1 MMESRVGSFSSRIKD
16 TKPKV
21 QKSSG
26 SIMSRASKTQDML
39 DELDQPV
46 SYFTDK
52 ISEFDFGNKSL
63 RDAFDDFPNLNSKL
77 ISILDTD
84 SKKPKTRAEGI
95 GATEINKSST
105 WKEMAEKSLIKFEGF
120 KGEAYWDVDHYRVGY
135 GTDTLYDES
144 GKPIEVTQN
153 TVVSKEQ
160 ALKSLR
166 KRITEDFVPIIKNSL
181 GDSWDGLSD
190 HAKAATVS
198 ITYNYGRVPERIR
211 GALKSGDSNAIANA
225 ILELADDNDGVN
237 KNRRIME
244 AELVKLSEAQKK
256 NKSLVERRKDR

>member
-1 MMESRVGSFSSRIKD
+1 MESRIGSFSSRIKD
-16 TKPKV
+16 KKSRV
-21 QKSSG
+21 QKPSG
-26 SIMSRASKTQDML
+26 SIMSRVSETQSML
-39 DELDQPV
+39 EELDQPV

-52 ISEFDFGNKSL
+52 ISEFDFGDISLKKILKKGESL
-63 RDAFDDFPNLNSKL
+63 R
-77 ISILDTD
+77 
-84 SKKPKTRAEGI
+84 PKTRAEGV

-144 GKPIEVTQN
+144 GKPLEVTQN

-198 ITYNYGRVPERIR
+198 ITYNYGRVPQRIK
-211 GALKSGDSNAIANA
+211 GALQSGDNNAIANA
-225 ILELADDNDGVN
+225 ILALADDNDGVN

-244 AELVKLSEAQKK
+244 AELVKLSAAQKR
-256 NKSLVERRKDR
+256 NKSLVERRTDK

>member
-1 MMESRVGSFSSRIKD
+1 MMESRVGSFSSRVKD
-16 TKPKV
+16 TKSKV

-26 SIMSRASKTQDML
+26 SIMSRASKTQSML

-52 ISEFDFGNKSL
+52 ISEFDFGDISLKKILKEGESL
-63 RDAFDDFPNLNSKL
+63 R
-77 ISILDTD
+77 
-84 SKKPKTRAEGI
+84 PKTRAEGV
-95 GATEINKSST
+95 GAAEINKSST

-120 KGEAYWDVDHYRVGY
+120 KDEAYWDVDHYRVGY

-198 ITYNYGRVPERIR
+198 ITYNYGRVPERIKE
-211 GALKSGDSNAIANA
+211 ALKSGDNNEIANA
-225 ILELADDNDGVN
+225 ILKLADDNDGVN
-237 KNRRIME
+237 EKRRIME
-244 AELVKLSEAQKK
+244 AELVKLAEAQKK
-256 NKSLVERRKDR
+256 NKSLVKRRTGR

>member
-1 MMESRVGSFSSRIKD
+1 MESRVGSFSSRIKD
-16 TKPKV
+16 TKSKV

-52 ISEFDFGNKSL
+52 ISEFDFGDISLKKILKEGESL
-63 RDAFDDFPNLNSKL
+63 R
-77 ISILDTD
+77 
-84 SKKPKTRAEGI
+84 PKTRAEGV
-95 GATEINKSST
+95 GAAEINKSST

-211 GALKSGDSNAIANA
+211 GALKSGDNNAIANA

-244 AELVKLSEAQKK
+244 AELVKLSQAQKK

>member
-1 MMESRVGSFSSRIKD
+1 MESRVGSFSSRIKD
-16 TKPKV
+16 TKSKV

-52 ISEFDFGNKSL
+52 ISEFDFGDISLKKILKEGESL
-63 RDAFDDFPNLNSKL
+63 R
-77 ISILDTD
+77 
-84 SKKPKTRAEGI
+84 PKTRAEGV
-95 GATEINKSST
+95 GAAEINKSST
-105 WKEMAEKSLIKFEGF
+105 WKEMAEKSLIKFKGF

-166 KRITEDFVPIIKNSL
+166 KRITEDFVPIIRNSL

-211 GALKSGDSNAIANA
+211 DALKSGDNNAIANA
-225 ILELADDNDGVN
+225 ILKLADDNDGVN

-244 AELVKLSEAQKK
+244 AELVKLSQAQNK

>member
-16 TKPKV
+16 TKSKV

-26 SIMSRASKTQDML
+26 SIMSRASKTQSML

-52 ISEFDFGNKSL
+52 ISEFDFGDISLKKILKEGESL
-63 RDAFDDFPNLNSKL
+63 R
-77 ISILDTD
+77 
-84 SKKPKTRAEGI
+84 PKTRAEGV
-95 GATEINKSST
+95 GAAEINKSST

-211 GALKSGDSNAIANA
+211 DALKSGDNNAIANA
-225 ILELADDNDGVN
+225 ILKLADDNDGVN

-244 AELVKLSEAQKK
+244 AELVKLSQAQKK

>member
-16 TKPKV
+16 TKSKV
-21 QKSSG
+21 QKCSG
-26 SIMSRASKTQDML
+26 RIMSRASKTQDML

-52 ISEFDFGNKSL
+52 ISEFDFGDISLKKILKEGESL
-63 RDAFDDFPNLNSKL
+63 R
-77 ISILDTD
+77 
-84 SKKPKTRAEGI
+84 PKTRAEGV

-211 GALKSGDSNAIANA
+211 DALKSGDNNAIANS

-244 AELVKLSEAQKK
+244 AELVKLSQAQKK

>member
-1 MMESRVGSFSSRIKD
+1 MMESRVGNFSSRVKD
-16 TKPKV
+16 TKSKV

-52 ISEFDFGNKSL
+52 ISEFDFGDISLKKILKEGESL
-63 RDAFDDFPNLNSKL
+63 R
-77 ISILDTD
+77 
-84 SKKPKTRAEGI
+84 PKTRAEGV

-198 ITYNYGRVPERIR
+198 ITYNYGRVPERIK
-211 GALKSGDSNAIANA
+211 GALKSGNSNAIANA

-244 AELVKLSEAQKK
+244 AELVKLAEAQKK
-256 NKSLVERRKDR
+256 NKSLVERRTGR

>member
-1 MMESRVGSFSSRIKD
+1 MMESRVGSFSSRVKD
-16 TKPKV
+16 TKSKV

-52 ISEFDFGNKSL
+52 ISEFDFGDISLKKILKEGESL
-63 RDAFDDFPNLNSKL
+63 R
-77 ISILDTD
+77 
-84 SKKPKTRAEGI
+84 PKTRAEGV

-211 GALKSGDSNAIANA
+211 DALKSGDNNAIANA
-225 ILELADDNDGVN
+225 ILELSDDNDGVN

>member
-1 MMESRVGSFSSRIKD
+1 MIESRVGGFSSRMKD
-16 TKPKV
+16 TKSKV

-26 SIMSRASKTQDML
+26 SIVSRASKTQDML

-46 SYFTDK
+46 SYFSDT
-52 ISEFDFGNKSL
+52 ISGFDFGDISL
-63 RDAFDDFPNLNSKL
+63 KKVLKEGESL
-77 ISILDTD
+77 I
-84 SKKPKTRAEGI
+84 PKTRAEGV
-95 GATEINKSST
+95 GASEINKSST

-144 GKPIEVTQN
+144 GKPVEVTQN

-244 AELVKLSEAQKK
+244 AELVKLAEAQKK
-256 NKSLVERRKDR
+256 NKSLVERRTGR

>member
-1 MMESRVGSFSSRIKD
+1 MESRVGSFSSRIKD
-16 TKPKV
+16 TKSKV

-52 ISEFDFGNKSL
+52 ISEFDFGDISLKKILKEGESL
-63 RDAFDDFPNLNSKL
+63 R
-77 ISILDTD
+77 
-84 SKKPKTRAEGI
+84 PKTRAEGV

-211 GALKSGDSNAIANA
+211 DALKSGDNNAIANS

-244 AELVKLSEAQKK
+244 AELVKLSQAQKK

>member
-1 MMESRVGSFSSRIKD
+1 MMESRIGSFSSRIKD
-16 TKPKV
+16 KKSKV
-21 QKSSG
+21 QKPSG
-26 SIMSRASKTQDML
+26 SIMSRVSETQSML
-39 DELDQPV
+39 EELDQPV

-52 ISEFDFGNKSL
+52 ISEFDFGDISLKKILKEGESL
-63 RDAFDDFPNLNSKL
+63 R
-77 ISILDTD
+77 
-84 SKKPKTRAEGI
+84 PKTRAEGV

-144 GKPIEVTQN
+144 GKPLEVTQN

-211 GALKSGDSNAIANA
+211 DALRSGDNNAIANA
-225 ILELADDNDGVN
+225 ILALADDNDGLN

-244 AELVKLSEAQKK
+244 AELVKLSAAQKK
-256 NKSLVERRKDR
+256 NKSLVERRTGK

>member
-16 TKPKV
+16 TKSKV

-52 ISEFDFGNKSL
+52 ISEFDFGDISLKKILKEGESL
-63 RDAFDDFPNLNSKL
+63 R
-77 ISILDTD
+77 
-84 SKKPKTRAEGI
+84 PKTRAEGV
-95 GATEINKSST
+95 GAAEINKSST

-211 GALKSGDSNAIANA
+211 GALKSGDNNAIANA

-244 AELVKLSEAQKK
+244 AELVKLSQAQKK

>member
-16 TKPKV
+16 TKSKV

-52 ISEFDFGNKSL
+52 ISEFDFGDISLKKILKEGESL
-63 RDAFDDFPNLNSKL
+63 R
-77 ISILDTD
+77 
-84 SKKPKTRAEGI
+84 PKTRAEGV

-211 GALKSGDSNAIANA
+211 DALKSGDNNAIANS

-244 AELVKLSEAQKK
+244 AELVKLSQAQKK
-256 NKSLVERRKDR
+256 NMSLVERRKDR

>member
-1 MMESRVGSFSSRIKD
+1 MMESRVGNFSSRVKD
-16 TKPKV
+16 TKSKV

-26 SIMSRASKTQDML
+26 SIMSRASKTQSML

-52 ISEFDFGNKSL
+52 ISEFDFGDISLKKILKEGESL
-63 RDAFDDFPNLNSKL
+63 R
-77 ISILDTD
+77 
-84 SKKPKTRAEGI
+84 PKTRAEGV

-166 KRITEDFVPIIKNSL
+166 KRITEDFVPIIRNSL

-198 ITYNYGRVPERIR
+198 ITYNYGRVPERIK
-211 GALKSGDSNAIANA
+211 GALKSGNSNAIANA

-244 AELVKLSEAQKK
+244 AELVKLAEAQKK
-256 NKSLVERRKDR
+256 NKSLVERRTGR

>member
-1 MMESRVGSFSSRIKD
+1 MMGSRVGSFSSRIKD
-16 TKPKV
+16 TKSKV

-46 SYFTDK
+46 SYITDK
-52 ISEFDFGNKSL
+52 ISEFDFGDISLKKILKEGESL
-63 RDAFDDFPNLNSKL
+63 R
-77 ISILDTD
+77 
-84 SKKPKTRAEGI
+84 PKTRAEGV

-211 GALKSGDSNAIANA
+211 DALKSGDNNAIANS

-244 AELVKLSEAQKK
+244 AELVKLSQAQKK

>member
-1 MMESRVGSFSSRIKD
+1 MMESRVGNFSSRVKD
-16 TKPKV
+16 TKSKV

-26 SIMSRASKTQDML
+26 SIMSRASKTQSML

-52 ISEFDFGNKSL
+52 ISEFDFGDISLKKILKEGESL
-63 RDAFDDFPNLNSKL
+63 R
-77 ISILDTD
+77 
-84 SKKPKTRAEGI
+84 PKTRAEGV

-166 KRITEDFVPIIKNSL
+166 KRITEDFVPIIRNSL

-244 AELVKLSEAQKK
+244 AELVKLAEAQKK
-256 NKSLVERRKDR
+256 NKSLVERRTGR

>member
-16 TKPKV
+16 TKSKV

-52 ISEFDFGNKSL
+52 ISEFDFGDISLKKILKEGESL
-63 RDAFDDFPNLNSKL
+63 R
-77 ISILDTD
+77 
-84 SKKPKTRAEGI
+84 PKTRAEGV

-211 GALKSGDSNAIANA
+211 DALKSGDNNAIANS

-244 AELVKLSEAQKK
+244 AELVKLSQAQKK

>member
-1 MMESRVGSFSSRIKD
+1 MMESRVGSFSSRVKD
-16 TKPKV
+16 TKSKV

-46 SYFTDK
+46 NYFTDT
-52 ISEFDFGNKSL
+52 ISEYDFGDIPLRKILKEGESL
-63 RDAFDDFPNLNSKL
+63 
-77 ISILDTD
+77 
-84 SKKPKTRAEGI
+84 KPKTRAEGV
-95 GATEINKSST
+95 GASEISKSST
-105 WKEMAEKSLIKFEGF
+105 WKDMAEKSLIKFEGF

-144 GKPIEVTQN
+144 GKPVEVTQN

-211 GALKSGDSNAIANA
+211 GALKSGDNNAIANA
-225 ILELADDNDGVN
+225 ILELADDNDGIN

-244 AELVKLSEAQKK
+244 AELVKLAEAQKK
-256 NKSLVERRKDR
+256 TKSLVERRTGR

>member
-16 TKPKV
+16 TKSKV

-52 ISEFDFGNKSL
+52 ISEFDFGDISLKKILKEGESL
-63 RDAFDDFPNLNSKL
+63 R
-77 ISILDTD
+77 
-84 SKKPKTRAEGI
+84 PKTRAEGV

-198 ITYNYGRVPERIR
+198 ITYN
-211 GALKSGDSNAIANA
+211 
-225 ILELADDNDGVN
+225 
-237 KNRRIME
+237 
-244 AELVKLSEAQKK
+244 
-256 NKSLVERRKDR
+256 